1 MHGGGSDPLPNS
13 NLIKETSLPSHQ
25 SECIKSE
32 ADSDG
37 TVQRM
42 VVKKFSFIWKDGR
55 WAGII
60 CKYGK

>member
-55 WAGII
+55 
-60 CKYGK
+60 